1 MKEIVPGTIID
12 GYRIIEKIG
21 EGGMGAVYKA
31 FDEKLSREVAI
42 KFMLERVTNEK
53 NFKRFLREGS
63 AIAKCDHPSIVRVY
77 NCGEYEQTPYLVME
91 YVDGKPLS
99 RFLERAKVLKDMSGQ
114 TEDLE
119 KFGYLAAGA
128 GDKDAPYFISEFKT
142 CPLKEKDYP
151 ARVCALVESVARALS
166 GAHQR
171 GVLHRDIKPSNI
183 LVTKDGS
190 VKLLDFGLSKSSGD
204 SELTVAHQILGTL
217 RYIPPENF
225 GPERPAAAPSGD
237 IYSLGVL
244 FYELLS
250 LRHPFE
256 SEDTASFMGKVMA
269 GKFEPVAK
277 LNSSVPPGINKI
289 MEKCL
294 AVKPSQ
300 RYQSAERLAEDL
312 RALPGK
318 RMETAKKPLLS
329 GIKEMFKAASP
340 RDDGES
346 GDAGAMPEAAGGSYA
361 ASEVKAIKIVTK
373 SGNIT
378 VGCGAEPKV
387 TFSALSSGGGTAGL
401 RTTLTGGTL
410 SVLSRDS
417 TGVMV
422 IAPADIP
429 VKAVTGSGDIYVKTR
444 AGAVE
449 LATGSGDMTVENVS
463 GALKAAS
470 GAGDLDG
477 DISSVKA
484 SAVSGSGDI
493 TLSVDT
499 EAAVRADINVST
511 ASGDVTLTFPEG
523 AELAAT
529 LKTAFGDIKNEL
541 GTSPEAAIKVKA
553 ASASGDISLVKR
565 TAAR

>member
-1 MKEIVPGTIID
+1 MKEIVPGTIMN

-31 FDEKLSREVAI
+31 FDENLSREVAI

-91 YVDGKPLS
+91 FVDGKPLS
-99 RFLERAKVLKDMSGQ
+99 RFLDRAKVIKSMSGQ

-119 KFGYLAAGA
+119 KFGYLGTGA
-128 GDKDAPYFISEFKT
+128 EDKDAPFFISEFKT
-142 CPLKEKDYP
+142 CPLKEKDYS
-151 ARVCALVESVARALS
+151 ARVCALVESVARALN

-183 LVTKDGS
+183 LMTRAGS
-190 VKLLDFGLSKSSGD
+190 VKLLDFGLSKSFGD

-225 GPERPAAAPSGD
+225 GPDRPAAAPSGD

-250 LRHPFE
+250 LQHPFE

-269 GKFEPVAK
+269 GKFESVAK
-277 LNSSVPPGINKI
+277 FNSSVPQGINKI
-289 MEKCL
+289 IEKCL

-300 RYQSAERLAEDL
+300 RYQSAEQLAEDL
-312 RALPGK
+312 RKLLEKGT
-318 RMETAKKPLLS
+318 ESAKKPLLS
-329 GIKEMFKAASP
+329 GIKEMFKSASA
-340 RDDGES
+340 REEEES
-346 GDAGAMPEAAGGSYA
+346 GDMGATPETAGGSYA
-361 ASEVKAIKIVTK
+361 ASEVKMIKIVAK

-401 RTTLTGGTL
+401 RTALAGGTL

-444 AGAVE
+444 TGSVE
-449 LATGSGDMTVENVS
+449 LASGSGDMTVENLS
-463 GALKAAS
+463 GAVKAAT
-470 GAGDLDG
+470 GTGDLDG

-484 SAVSGSGDI
+484 SVASG
-493 TLSVDT
+493 
-499 EAAVRADINVST
+499 
-511 ASGDVTLTFPEG
+511 SGDVTLFVDAAAGKKTDIEIKTGAGDITLAFPEG
-523 AELAAT
+523 TELSAALNT
-529 LKTAFGDIKNEL
+529 PFGDIRNEL
-541 GTSPEAAIKVKA
+541 GTSPKASVKVKA
-553 ASASGDISLVKR
+553 VSASGDIAIIKR
-565 TAAR
+565 SPAR